1 MSEIANGADTAALL
15 QRKLGRLQEK
25 LTKASEH
32 IKERDEEI
40 KRLKAAAPAEGSQ
53 AVTAADAELLTAYKA
68 LGTPEALKKAKDDG
82 EAAAKRVKSL
92 ERKDAVAAQAK
103 EAGVDPDALWW
114 LLERDEAAE
123 IEVTEVDGRKALQ
136 VKRGA
141 EVLTPEQ
148 AWGVG
153 ARTLTAAAPVAPET
167 PQQRQRPAL
176 PAQRPATKPAPRQVT
191 DEDIDLDIL
200 KRHGTSL

>member
-1 MSEIANGADTAALL
+1 MPEDTNGADVALL

-32 IKERDEEI
+32 IKERDDEI
-40 KRLKAAAPAEGSQ
+40 KRLKAAQPAEGSQ

-82 EAAAKRVKSL
+82 DAAAKRVKSL
-92 ERKDAVAAQAK
+92 ERKDAVVAQAR
-103 EAGVDPDALWW
+103 EAGVDPDALWG
-114 LLERDEAAE
+114 LLEREAETETEVAE
-123 IEVTEVDGRKALQ
+123 IDGKKALQ
-136 VKRGA
+136 VKRDGKT
-141 EVLTPEQ
+141 LTPDE
-148 AWGVG
+148 AWGAL
-153 ARTLTAAAPVAPET
+153 ARALTAAPVAPEA
-167 PQQRQRPAL
+167 PQHRQRPAL

-191 DEDIDLDIL
+191 DDDIDLDIL